1 MSFDHLFELI
11 IFIKS
16 IDWHHK
22 LSLETSYNDIW
33 PFWSALGK
41 KVGQNVHQETN
52 SGPFR
57 SLFTQFLVIRVS
69 QIDHKA
75 IRLVEIESLLCPT
88 TVHIKRIISIEW
100 SKPLEPSN
108 YCLGN
113 SWSYFDPFLTTF
125 LKREHFKIVKNC
137 YNWSQVKAC
146 DVLQ

>member
-1 MSFDHLFELI
+1 MSFNHVFKLI
-11 IFIKS
+11 IFIEF
-16 IDWHHK
+16 INWHHK
-22 LSLETSYNDIW
+22 LSLETNTMISDHLEVPY
-33 PFWSALGK
+33 GRK
-41 KVGQNVHQETN
+41 RGQNVYQQTN
-52 SGPFR
+52 TGPSR
-57 SLFTQFLVIRVS
+57 SLFTQFLVIRIS

-113 SWSYFDPFLTTF
+113 SWSYFDPYLSTF
-125 LKREHFKIVKNC
+125 LKLEHFKIVKNC